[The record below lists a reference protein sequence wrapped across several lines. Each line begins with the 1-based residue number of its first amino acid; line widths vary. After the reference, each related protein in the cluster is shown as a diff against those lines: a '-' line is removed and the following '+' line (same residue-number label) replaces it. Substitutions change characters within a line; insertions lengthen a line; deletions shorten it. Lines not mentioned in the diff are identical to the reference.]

1 MGNIFTEIWEME
13 DLRKRVLFTLGMLGV
28 YRMGIFVPAPGIDR
42 VALGKFLHTQEQGS
56 MFGLYDMFTGGA
68 LEQYS
73 VFVLGIMPYISASIM
88 MQLLTVMVPSLE
100 RVQKEGQQGRNRI
113 VQYTRYLTLVIAGVQ
128 GFLMASGLEHMRV
141 NNDTIVISPGL
152 GFRIMTMLTVMAG
165 SCFIM
170 WLGEQIS
177 DRGVGNGSSILI
189 TAGIMA
195 RVPAS
200 VANFYTLVV
209 DFQEINLLQAAI
221 LLMLGFAVVAAIVF
235 VERGQRRIPI
245 QYAKRVVG
253 RQAYAGQNT
262 HLPLKVNTSGVVPP
276 IFASSLLTFPA
287 TISTLTSNSL
297 LDWLSAA
304 FHPGRWLYNLAFFG
318 LILFFSFF
326 YTAVTFNPVDVA
338 ENLKKQGGYIPRIRP
353 GNETAEYLDRLLTR
367 LTVAGA
373 TYLSAVCILP
383 NLMQTQFHV
392 PITFGGTGVII
403 LTGVTLDTVAQI
415 EAHLMTKHYDGVVG
429 PKGTR
434 VRNRRGLLT
443 GGRGPAV

>member
-141 NNDTIVISPGL
+141 NNDTIVITPGL

-195 RVPAS
+195 RVPHS

-221 LLMLGFAVVAAIVF
+221 LLLLGFAVVVGIVF

-297 LDWLSAA
+297 LDWLSSA

-392 PITFGGTGVII
+392 PITYGGTGVII